1 MHNEKQTLVAPSILA
16 ADFADLGRD
25 CRRILD
31 AGADWLHIDIMDG
44 DFVPNLSLG
53 IPVLQCLHKAVD
65 AVYDV
70 HLMIRRPLDYIKQF
84 AAAGADWITFHV
96 EAASDVGETLDA
108 IHAAGCKAGL
118 VLKPAT
124 PAEAVS
130 PWLDQADLVLVM
142 TVEPGFGGQ
151 SFMADQLPKIESLAA
166 MRKARGLNFLIEVD
180 GGVNAATAAQCRA
193 AGADVLV
200 AGSAVFGAADAAAA
214 VAAVRG

>member
-1 MHNEKQTLVAPSILA
+1 MQNKKQTLVAPSILA
-16 ADFADLGRD
+16 SDFAALGRD

-31 AGADWLHIDIMDG
+31 AGADWLHIDVMDG

-70 HLMIRRPLDYIKQF
+70 HLMIRRPLKYINQF

-96 EAASDVGETLDA
+96 EADSDVPATLEA

-151 SFMADQLPKIESLAA
+151 SVMADQLPKIESLAA
-166 MRKARGLNFLIEVD
+166 MRKARGLDFLIKVD